1 LPLLER
7 KQILA
12 IAVVTDIAINS
23 RDGRVLASDIAS
35 RLNLP
40 TTRHLERVLQA
51 LTRSGIL
58 WSKPRTGYRLACE
71 PERISAADILRAL
84 SKGDELIG
92 GSEAGSLILSNVVIP
107 ALVSAEDAGSQV
119 LQRLTIH
126 SLAISAIE

>member
-1 LPLLER
+1 MPGSTKVYE
-7 KQILA
+7 
-12 IAVVTDIAINS
+12 
-23 RDGRVLASDIAS
+23 AS
-35 RLNLP
+35 RKGGP
-40 TTRHLERVLQA
+40 IVEV
-51 LTRSGIL
+51 SCWG
-58 WSKPRTGYRLACE
+58 KPRTGYRLACE

-92 GSEAGSLILSNVVIP
+92 GLESRSRILWKVVIP